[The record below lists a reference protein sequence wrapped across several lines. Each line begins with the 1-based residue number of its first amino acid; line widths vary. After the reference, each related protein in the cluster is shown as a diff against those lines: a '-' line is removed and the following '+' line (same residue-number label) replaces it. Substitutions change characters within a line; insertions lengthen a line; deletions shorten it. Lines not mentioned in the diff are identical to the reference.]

1 MTDSELAQEVI
12 VVGHEEQSLAQ
23 GVAEVHGVQV
33 RALSAK
39 GIEPTATVALILI
52 GTPLA
57 VATVSRVLEQRK
69 GGQVIDLRP
78 GAPRP
83 FYRTPDVSYGLVV
96 VVSTDGQV
104 LVHVKRPD
112 DMFTEVMG
120 ILRDWS
126 HARPPL
132 PSGAAAEEIRALV
145 GDNASV
151 EQSPLGGQ

>member
-1 MTDSELAQEVI
+1 MTDPELAQKIV
-12 VVGHEEQSLAQ
+12 VVGHKEEALVRD
-23 GVAEVHGVQV
+23 VAEVHGIEV
-33 RALSAK
+33 RALPAS
-39 GIEPTATVALILI
+39 GIEPTATVALVLI

-69 GGQVIDLRP
+69 GGQVIDLRRD
-78 GAPRP
+78 ASRP

-112 DMFTEVMG
+112 DMFTEVIG
-120 ILRDWS
+120 LLRDWS
-126 HARPPL
+126 QERAPL
-132 PSGAAAEEIRALV
+132 STGAAVEEIRALV

-151 EQSPLGGQ
+151 EQSSLGAP